1 MGCTDCTKAYKLI
14 ELPVGS
20 SKDAVKSARK
30 EWSKNLH
37 PDIWQN
43 RPGWKG
49 AARQLTNIN
58 VAIDHL
64 LQCDGVGSY
73 SYASSGAN
81 PKSVSEAEVWQVV
94 RRANEV
100 LRHAMEAM
108 RKANNADQ
116 RQAAADAAWR
126 GVVERYQRTDK
137 GKEPTEAQHALKTR
151 TKGWMFAGFGV
162 LFVLPLFL
170 YLTTTLFSSGQVD
183 ASDQEPT
190 SFILQP
196 SGIPQ
201 SDASASSPTQP
212 APVVEERATLEKDV
226 EQPEEVSI
234 NSSPASVNTAA
245 PEAPAS
251 MASPPA
257 VPDRA
262 APEAPAS
269 TAVTDEAQLKVETFE
284 KYCGVNPQEWNLS
297 CQKRRSEVS
306 VSFRPAYVPVKIKV
320 VDHQVASDM
329 APTIRNQYG
338 VAQRIAP
345 FGYAAIQQP
354 EAQPIS
360 RANTLILSNGTT
372 IYVTNVWY
380 SGERV
385 MFTMPNGSRLFLGL
399 EQVNFRS
406 TIRANHQIG
415 VNFNTPPG
423 YPGN

>member
-1 MGCTDCTKAYKLI
+1 MGCTDCTKAYVLI

-49 AARQLTNIN
+49 AANQLTNIN

-64 LQCDGVGSY
+64 LQCDGAGSS
-73 SYASSGAN
+73 SYASSGAK
-81 PKSVSEAEVWQVV
+81 PKSVSEAEMPEIL
-94 RRANEV
+94 RRANEA
-100 LRHAMEAM
+100 LRQAMEAM
-108 RKANNADQ
+108 RKANKA
-116 RQAAADAAWR
+116 
-126 GVVERYQRTDK
+126 
-137 GKEPTEAQHALKTR
+137 EAIEARHALKTR
-151 TKGWMFAGFGV
+151 TKGGWIMSVGFLV

-170 YLTTTLFSSGQVD
+170 YSTTTLFSSGQVD

-201 SDASASSPTQP
+201 SDASASSPVQP
-212 APVVEERATLEKDV
+212 APVIEERAPVEK
-226 EQPEEVSI
+226 EIAQPEEMSVTSPTPVS
-234 NSSPASVNTAA
+234 TATLA
-245 PEAPAS
+245 APAS
-251 MASPPA
+251 TASPSAAPDHAAPAAPASTISPPA

-269 TAVTDEAQLKVETFE
+269 TAVPDEAQLKVETFE

-297 CQKRRSEVS
+297 CQKWRSEVS
-306 VSFRPAYVPVKIKV
+306 VSFRPAYVPVTIKV
-320 VDHQVASDM
+320 MDHRVVPDM
-329 APTIRNQYG
+329 ASTIRNQYG
-338 VAQRIAP
+338 LAQRTAP
-345 FGYAAIQQP
+345 VGYAAIQRP
-354 EAQPIS
+354 EAQPTS
-360 RANTLILSNGTT
+360 RATTLILSNGPTLH
-372 IYVTNVWY
+372 VTNVWY
-380 SGERV
+380 SGERI
-385 MFTMPNGSRLFLGL
+385 MFTMPNGSRRFLGL

-406 TIRANHQIG
+406 TIQANQQIG
-415 VNFNTPPG
+415 VNFNRPPG

>member
-1 MGCTDCTKAYKLI
+1 MGCTDCTKAYELI
-14 ELPVGS
+14 ELPMDS
-20 SKDAVKSARK
+20 TKDAVKSARK

-37 PDIWQN
+37 PDLWQN
-43 RPGWKG
+43 QPGWMG
-49 AARQLTNIN
+49 AANKLTNIN

-64 LQCDGVGSY
+64 LQCDRAGSS
-73 SYASSGAN
+73 SYVPSGAKR
-81 PKSVSEAEVWQVV
+81 KSVSDPEVPQVL
-94 RRANEV
+94 RRANEA
-100 LRHAMEAM
+100 LRQAMEAM
-108 RKANNADQ
+108 RKANNAD
-116 RQAAADAAWR
+116 AI
-126 GVVERYQRTDK
+126 
-137 GKEPTEAQHALKTR
+137 EARRALKTR
-151 TKGWMFAGFGV
+151 TKSLIMFAGFGV
-162 LFVLPLFL
+162 LFVFPLFL

-212 APVVEERATLEKDV
+212 APVIQERATMENDI
-226 EQPEEVSI
+226 EQPEAASLT
-234 NSSPASVNTAA
+234 SSPTSVSPVAPAA
-245 PEAPAS
+245 PT
-251 MASPPA
+251 
-257 VPDRA
+257 
-262 APEAPAS
+262 S
-269 TAVTDEAQLKVETFE
+269 TASETALPDQTQLKVETLQ
-284 KYCGVNPQEWNLS
+284 KNCGVNAQEWNLS
-297 CQKRRSEVS
+297 CQKWQTEVS
-306 VSFRPAYVPVKIKV
+306 VSPRPAYIPVKIKV
-320 VDHQVASDM
+320 MDHQVASDM

-338 VAQRIAP
+338 LAQRIAP
-345 FGYAAIQQP
+345 FGYAAILQP

-406 TIRANHQIG
+406 TIRANQQIG
-415 VNFNTPPG
+415 VDFNTPPG